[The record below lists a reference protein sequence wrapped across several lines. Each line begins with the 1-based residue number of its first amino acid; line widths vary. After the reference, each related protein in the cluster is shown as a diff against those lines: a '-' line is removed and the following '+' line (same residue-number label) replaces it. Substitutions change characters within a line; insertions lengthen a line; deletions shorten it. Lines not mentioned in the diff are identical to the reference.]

1 MLLREELP
9 MSSIKLFRG
18 EFGHVSVLTVSSDLV
33 THAHT
38 EAHLIIWLE
47 GASGDMMIGDEAVTP
62 GPGLAAAVNSF
73 EPHSH
78 SMSSEQEPG
87 LFLAFYIDPDWA
99 RRRYGLA
106 AGASL
111 FARPTIRMDA
121 LRNRAAQ
128 QIFDLLYDDA
138 NIDELVVYEI
148 ERLIDNLIDVARPQ
162 ALRLRPLRS
171 QSRHLDFRVRKAIE
185 LMKLNICERICF
197 DELARNVG
205 LSRAHFFTL
214 FKEQTRLTPNVY
226 WNTLRMEEARRQ
238 LQGSQESLISVAC
251 NLGFTTQGNFS
262 RFFRDHVGV
271 PPIQYRRAAASRMDC
286 SVVFPTER

>member
-1 MLLREELP
+1 

-18 EFGHVSVLTVSSDLV
+18 AFGSVSVLTVSSDLV
-33 THAHT
+33 THAHP
-38 EAHLIIWLE
+38 EAHIIIWLE
-47 GASGDMMIGDEAVTP
+47 GASGSMVIGDVEITL
-62 GPGLAAAVNSF
+62 GPGIAAAANSF

-78 SMSSEQEPG
+78 SMSSEDEAG

-99 RRRYGLA
+99 RQRRGLPTGA
-106 AGASL
+106 AL
-111 FARPTIRMDA
+111 FSRPTIPMDMW
-121 LRNRAAQ
+121 LYRAAS
-128 QIFDLLYDDA
+128 QIFDLLHADATIDD
-138 NIDELVVYEI
+138 LVHYEV
-148 ERLIDNLIDVARPQ
+148 EQLIDSLLDVAYPQ
-162 ALRLRPLRS
+162 AHRLRPSRR
-171 QSRHLDFRVRKAIE
+171 QSNLLDFRVRKAIE

-205 LSRAHFFTL
+205 LSRAHFFSL

-238 LQGSQESLISVAC
+238 LQGSQDSLISVAC

-271 PPIQYRRAAASRMDC
+271 PPIQYRKAAAARLDWPA
-286 SVVFPTER
+286 VFPTER